1 MSDFVEALT
10 ALDSNFKP
18 AMRANCQPN
27 FFELAILNIDQCP
40 CDSEAITYW
49 QAADPINGF
58 IFIANKGHFAM
69 KVTITQSDSRPSLI
83 DTILPCQS
91 KFFSSTLLTG
101 FTVECIGCSINCTF
115 EASKCIGEAIVML
128 NTI

>member
-1 MSDFVEALT
+1 MSDSVEASTSLN
-10 ALDSNFKP
+10 SIFKP
-18 AMRANCQPN
+18 TLRNNCQPT

-40 CDSEAITYW
+40 CDGQAITYW

-58 IFIANKGHFAM
+58 IFIANKGHSVM
-69 KVTITQSDSRPSLI
+69 KVTITQSDSRPPLT

-101 FTVECIGCSINCTF
+101 FTIECIGYTC
-115 EASKCIGEAIVML
+115 EANKCIGEAIIML
-128 NTI
+128 NAI